1 MRKLPILLFTAVFAL
16 SLALPAYAAESSNEE
31 LKAASQYL
39 NSHGIM
45 VGDGEGNMNFSAPL
59 TRAHLATILAVS
71 YTHLTLP
78 TKRIV

>member
-39 NSHGIM
+39 NLSLIHI
-45 VGDGEGNMNFSAPL
+45 SRIYHH
-59 TRAHLATILAVS
+59 RAL
-71 YTHLTLP
+71 
-78 TKRIV
+78 